1 MSAIL
6 LEFEKP
12 MPEYEDRN
20 RLEREFSQLQV
31 QIADINRNIGSI
43 TAILERSSEDRREMS
58 RALGEFRDDITE
70 LMSLGPKVAQTE
82 ERSIKNETKIETI
95 ERWRNRTIGARA
107 AIHGV
112 FGAVGGGVV
121 LAGEMI
127 YRIVISNPHR

>member
-1 MSAIL
+1 MSAIIL
-6 LEFEKP
+6 KFENP
-12 MPEYEDRN
+12 MSEYEDRN

-43 TAILERSSEDRREMS
+43 TAILERNSEDRREIA

-70 LMSLGPKVAQTE
+70 LMALGPKVAQTE

-127 YRIVISNPHR
+127 YRIMISNAHR